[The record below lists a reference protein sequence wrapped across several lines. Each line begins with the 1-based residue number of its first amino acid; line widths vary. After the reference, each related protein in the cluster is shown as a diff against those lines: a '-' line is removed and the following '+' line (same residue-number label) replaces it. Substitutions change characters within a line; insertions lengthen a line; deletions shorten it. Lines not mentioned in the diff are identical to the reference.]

1 MFEKAPNQCKRV
13 ALVWLPAI
21 SSESGFSFQ
30 AAISSDSGAPK
41 NHEYAFFNST
51 LKPLSVFVNALPP
64 SESGFAHLLLE
75 GIITTFA
82 PSVHLCVPQ
91 WVEIDQSTAHLESLT
106 VHRLAALRYGAVTR
120 EALFVRVEAEVSMQ
134 SSAILLISL
143 YTLSLAIAAQTSPTS
158 SPPATTSTSD
168 SSAAK
173 VGLFVNPKNNQSPQQ
188 QAEDENAC
196 YATAQQQTG
205 IDPSVPPAPPPEAAQ
220 KQGGGA
226 KGAAGG
232 AAGGAAVGA
241 IAGDAGTGAAIG
253 ATAGAVRGRRQQK
266 KANKQAEQQATQ
278 QGQAQQQQKLDTFR
292 RAFSSCIDAKGY
304 SVK

>member
-1 MFEKAPNQCKRV
+1 
-13 ALVWLPAI
+13 
-21 SSESGFSFQ
+21 
-30 AAISSDSGAPK
+30 
-41 NHEYAFFNST
+41 
-51 LKPLSVFVNALPP
+51 
-64 SESGFAHLLLE
+64 
-75 GIITTFA
+75 
-82 PSVHLCVPQ
+82 
-91 WVEIDQSTAHLESLT
+91 
-106 VHRLAALRYGAVTR
+106 
-120 EALFVRVEAEVSMQ
+120 MQ
-134 SSAILLISL
+134 SRAILLTSL
-143 YTLSLAIAAQTSPTS
+143 CTLLSVAAIAAQNASTASPQ
-158 SPPATTSTSD
+158 ATTATSG
-168 SSAAK
+168 SPAVK
-173 VGLFVNPKNNQSPQQ
+173 IGLFVSPKNNQSPHQ

-205 IDPSVPPAPPPEAAQ
+205 IDPTAPAASTPEAAK

-232 AAGGAAVGA
+232 AAGGAAIGA
-241 IAGDAGTGAAIG
+241 IAGDAGKGAAIG

>member
-1 MFEKAPNQCKRV
+1 M
-13 ALVWLPAI
+13 
-21 SSESGFSFQ
+21 
-30 AAISSDSGAPK
+30 
-41 NHEYAFFNST
+41 
-51 LKPLSVFVNALPP
+51 P
-64 SESGFAHLLLE
+64 S
-75 GIITTFA
+75 
-82 PSVHLCVPQ
+82 
-91 WVEIDQSTAHLESLT
+91 
-106 VHRLAALRYGAVTR
+106 R
-120 EALFVRVEAEVSMQ
+120 
-134 SSAILLISL
+134 AILITSL
-143 YTLSLAIAAQTSPTS
+143 CTLLNVAPIAAQNAPAPSPQ
-158 SPPATTSTSD
+158 ATTAASGSP
-168 SSAAK
+168 AAK
-173 VGLFVNPKNNQSPQQ
+173 IGLFVNPKDSQSPGQ

-205 IDPSVPPAPPPEAAQ
+205 TDPTAPASPPEAAK

-232 AAGGAAVGA
+232 AAGGAAIGA

-266 KANKQAEQQATQ
+266 KANKQAEQQAAQ

>member
-1 MFEKAPNQCKRV
+1 
-13 ALVWLPAI
+13 
-21 SSESGFSFQ
+21 
-30 AAISSDSGAPK
+30 
-41 NHEYAFFNST
+41 
-51 LKPLSVFVNALPP
+51 
-64 SESGFAHLLLE
+64 
-75 GIITTFA
+75 
-82 PSVHLCVPQ
+82 
-91 WVEIDQSTAHLESLT
+91 
-106 VHRLAALRYGAVTR
+106 
-120 EALFVRVEAEVSMQ
+120 MQ
-134 SSAILLISL
+134 SRAILLTSL
-143 YTLSLAIAAQTSPTS
+143 CTVLSVAPIAAQNAPAPTTQ
-158 SPPATTSTSD
+158 ATTATSG
-168 SSAAK
+168 SPAAK

-205 IDPSVPPAPPPEAAQ
+205 IDPTAPVAPPPQAAK

-232 AAGGAAVGA
+232 AAGGAAIGA

-266 KANKQAEQQATQ
+266 KANQQAEQQAAQ